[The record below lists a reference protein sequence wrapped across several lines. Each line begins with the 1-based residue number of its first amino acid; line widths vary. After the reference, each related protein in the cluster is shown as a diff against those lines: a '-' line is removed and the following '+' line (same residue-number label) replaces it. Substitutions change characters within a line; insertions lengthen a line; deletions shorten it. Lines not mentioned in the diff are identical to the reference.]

1 MRLKRYFLVF
11 LLFSVLIT
19 NSWATIVQRM
29 IEEKYSAVI
38 RPFSSKW
45 YVGTLFIENT
55 KLKIKY
61 ESDFSKYPTIM
72 AYKISE
78 DKIDIIIKSLP
89 FDNVPKN
96 NEVFSPTYYLIT
108 LFIEN
113 NSVNYVCYFIENP
126 YLIIDGFTF
135 NYGKIN
141 EENVNVRTKP
151 TTQSTIYSKLNF
163 GANITVTSIGNDLI
177 KIAKMLDF
185 WLEIEIDNK
194 KFWIYGYYIEFL
206 KEIIL
211 K

>member
-1 MRLKRYFLVF
+1 MRLKKYILVF
-11 LLFSVLIT
+11 LLFSVFIT
-19 NSWATIVQRM
+19 NSWAGIVQR
-29 IEEKYSAVI
+29 ILDENFSAVI

-45 YVGTLFIENT
+45 YVGTLYIEGN

-61 ESDFSKYPTIM
+61 ESDFSRYPTIM

-78 DKIDIIIKSLP
+78 EKIDIIIKSIP
-89 FDNVPKN
+89 FKNIPKN
-96 NEVFSPTYYLIT
+96 NEIFSPTYYLIT

-113 NSVNYVCYFIENP
+113 SNINYVCYFIENP

-135 NYGKIN
+135 NFGKIN
-141 EENVNVRTKP
+141 EEHVNVRTKP
-151 TTQSTIYSKLNF
+151 TTKSTIYSKLNL
-163 GANITVTSIGNDLI
+163 GANVTVTSIGNDLI
-177 KIAKMLDF
+177 KIAQMLDF

-211 K
+211 